1 MEPSSGIRALT
12 GTACGLSKIVA
23 DAECNG
29 AQCSIAVGKG
39 DGAALYQIAE
49 AGFCHGL
56 QQRVLVWIV
65 QVKGGPVQRRV
76 IGYLLDGD
84 VFELLLFQ

>member
-1 MEPSSGIRALT
+1 MMGKAFLEHILHDGDDGALERYPSQLT

-23 DAECNG
+23 DAECDG

-39 DGAALYQIAE
+39 DGAALDQVAE
-49 AGFCHGL
+49 AGFRHGL

-65 QVKGGPVQRRV
+65 QVKGGPV
-76 IGYLLDGD
+76 
-84 VFELLLFQ
+84 